1 MAPAAGRSGHAP
13 TSTAGIVVWRRS
25 ASSPLD
31 GSILDGGIEIL
42 LVHPGGPFWAKK
54 HEHAWSIP
62 KGEFDPA
69 TETAQD
75 AAFREFLEETGL
87 PVPEGEIVT
96 LDPFR
101 AGKKQLHAFAI
112 EGDLDADVIQPDDE
126 HRSMVEL
133 EWPPRSGQ
141 KQQFPEV
148 DRAAWVALS
157 NAGEA
162 LHKGQGPLVD
172 QLKVRLLDR

>member
-13 TSTAGIVVWRRS
+13 TSTAGVVVWRRCS
-25 ASSPLD
+25 GRPLED
-31 GSILDGGIEIL
+31 SIEIF

-54 HEHAWSIP
+54 VEHAWSIP

-69 TETAQD
+69 TETPAD
-75 AAFREFLEETGL
+75 AAFREFLEEVGL
-87 PVPEGEIVT
+87 PVPEGEILT

-112 EGDLDADVIQPDDE
+112 EGDLDADIIQPNDE

-141 KQQFPEV
+141 KQLFPEV
-148 DRAAWVALS
+148 DRATWVALS
-157 NAGEA
+157 DAGGA
-162 LHKGQGPLVD
+162 LHKGQGPLVG
-172 QLKVRLLDR
+172 QLRMRLLGR